1 MKQKYLVRNAS
12 IILHYKHCISWN
24 YKYCMCYERIWVRFS
39 EATLGNNGIITSL
52 CYRVM
57 EPNKFYGKRKKGEE
71 YEVIIIPAYESE
83 DSVLDSDCE
92 GDIDIVEKRQGD
104 IIIGESD
111 NDSAEDGD
119 NALLVNNESDNE
131 NVSDEFQVN
140 YDWRHSSNRIIRPVQ
155 PWKCCL
161 PCALEEP
168 HLPMTYFRQLLDD
181 KIVENAVDQTNLYAI
196 QKDISKPINTGKN
209 ETEQFFGCCM
219 YMSIYGLPS
228 SRMYWKTTTQIPAV
242 ADVTSRNRWEQLK
255 LGLHFN
261 DNETIDQADTLYK
274 IRPFLEP
281 LVENFRR
288 IPMSEKLSV
297 DEQMIPFKE
306 RHTFKN
312 YVKNKPKKWSYK
324 AFVLCD
330 SHGIAHNLEIYSGK
344 VKHDP
349 SIPDVGVSGND
360 GLRLAYVIPRHMF
373 HKLYFDNW
381 FTGVRLEVELE
392 KMGIQYLGTV
402 RPNRLKGCMFTS
414 DKVMKKKS
422 RESCEEHLSKIDGI
436 TLSAVKWYDNK
447 PVHLLST
454 FAGAHPTSTVE
465 RWDRI
470 KKEKINVECP
480 SIVQSVDLL
489 DSLIAL
495 YRIKIWSKKWYLRIV
510 FHLLDLT
517 VVNAW
522 ILYRRDCTEC
532 NVRKLDQLSLLEF
545 KVTVAACL
553 CKQNKDGQKKRGR
566 PSSSSM
572 ETAIQLKKK
581 TGSAAPLPE
590 KEVRKDGIGHWP
602 QFSEKRGR

>member
-1 MKQKYLVRNAS
+1 
-12 IILHYKHCISWN
+12 
-24 YKYCMCYERIWVRFS
+24 MC
-39 EATLGNNGIITSL
+39 
-52 CYRVM
+52 
-57 EPNKFYGKRKKGEE
+57 
-71 YEVIIIPAYESE
+71 
-83 DSVLDSDCE
+83 
-92 GDIDIVEKRQGD
+92 
-104 IIIGESD
+104 
-111 NDSAEDGD
+111 
-119 NALLVNNESDNE
+119 
-131 NVSDEFQVN
+131 
-140 YDWRHSSNRIIRPVQ
+140 
-155 PWKCCL
+155 
-161 PCALEEP
+161 
-168 HLPMTYFRQLLDD
+168 
-181 KIVENAVDQTNLYAI
+181 
-196 QKDISKPINTGKN
+196 
-209 ETEQFFGCCM
+209 
-219 YMSIYGLPS
+219 MSIYGLPS
-228 SRMYWKTTTQIPAV
+228 SRMYWKTTTRIPAV

-297 DEQMIPFKE
+297 DEQMIPFKG

-312 YVKNKPKKWSYK
+312 YVKNKPKKME
-324 AFVLCD
+324 LQ
-330 SHGIAHNLEIYSGK
+330 EIYSGK

-360 GLRLAYVIPRHMF
+360 VLRLAYVIPRHMF

-480 SIVQSVDLL
+480 SIVQSVHG
-489 DSLIAL
+489 
-495 YRIKIWSKKWYLRIV
+495 W
-510 FHLLDLT
+510 F
-517 VVNAW
+517 NAW

-532 NVRKLDQLSLLEF
+532 NVRKLDQFSLLEF
-545 KVTVAACL
+545 KATVAACL

-602 QFSEKRGR
+602 QFSEKKRSLKKPGCNGAPKVFCTKCKFMSETKNNQNIADIKIHF